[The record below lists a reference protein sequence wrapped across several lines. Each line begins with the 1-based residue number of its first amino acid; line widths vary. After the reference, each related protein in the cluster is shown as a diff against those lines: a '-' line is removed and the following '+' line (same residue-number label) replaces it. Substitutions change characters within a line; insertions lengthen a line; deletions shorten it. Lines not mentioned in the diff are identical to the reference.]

1 MDVHGAKCR
10 ALRTLCNDV
19 RKAIQG
25 DRENVSFGLYAKNL
39 LSLEVLEKK
48 DAGAMVNQIQHRLEG
63 DESVWDK
70 LIQVLESCEI
80 RVLVKK
86 LKDELERELG
96 QSSVPAQSG
105 GPRKS

>member
-1 MDVHGAKCR
+1 MEAHGAKRR

-25 DRENVSFGLYAKNL
+25 DRDNVSFGLHAKNL
-39 LSLEVLEKK
+39 LSLEVLEQK
-48 DAGAMVNQIQHRLEG
+48 DAGAMVNQVRHRLEG
-63 DESVWDK
+63 DESVWNK

-80 RVLVKK
+80 HVLVRK

-96 QSSVPAQSG
+96 QRSVPAESG
-105 GPRKS
+105 ATRKS

>member
-1 MDVHGAKCR
+1 MDVHGAKRR

-25 DRENVSFGLYAKNL
+25 DRENVSYELHAKKL
-39 LSLEVLEKK
+39 LSLEVLETK
-48 DAGAMVNQIQHRLEG
+48 DAGAMVNQLQHRLEG
-63 DESVWDK
+63 DEGVWDK
-70 LIQVLESCEI
+70 LIQVLESCENP
-80 RVLVKK
+80 VLVKK

-96 QSSVPAQSG
+96 QSSVPAQTG